1 MPAHL
6 AVKRYNSSNPILK
19 GPEDF
24 ISMEVLKEIQLLK
37 YFKHE
42 NIIKLFDVIV
52 AESETKND
60 DNVVICIE
68 PMDTDLKKIVGKI
81 DDLYEAAI
89 ILYQVLRALKYLHFC
104 GIAHRCLSLS
114 NILINVDTLEVK
126 LCDFQ
131 KAEPAIIKTIQE
143 DISTVFDGLERVFGN
158 LVNND
163 QKYKQYKARQL
174 TTSNI
179 LLNSSFFCELDL
191 YNAELDEPN
200 QIYHKSPFDWNQL
213 DLQNVENIQNVENSD
228 FKSQLIKNPAIVD
241 SSQVCTIVHLI
252 SMESREHD
260 KQKEISQKTNRD
272 LITSDDRAF
281 ACELEHGV
289 QCGDIFSPSRMRF
302 ENAKFCAGS
311 VDEYGG
317 GGSASYSDLQNSDMH
332 NSVTSLSTYSL
343 SSNQIFE
350 DMFGGYDEKQKKNM
364 KKVCCFKPIED
375 PIEEVKAGFDQ
386 EFDRFLR
393 RRSTLK
399 LEDHLPENENLEKT
413 SENETIQK
421 NSTKVNSNSSKQN
434 SIQISTKTENVDNI
448 CAEFENI
455 NLQKTNNSNSYC
467 SGIHSMQSSARMT
480 PASPCMKSSYSFLQE
495 IGCVETKTDGIPCS
509 IEFDSY
515 GDFGYQNVCGDWLDS
530 FDKQEKD

>member
-6 AVKRYNSSNPILK
+6 AVKRYNSSNPILET
-19 GPEDF
+19 PEDF

-68 PMDTDLKKIVGKI
+68 PMDTDLEKIVDKI
-81 DDLYEAAI
+81 EDLYEASI
-89 ILYQVLRALKYLHFC
+89 ILYQVLRALKYLHYC

-131 KAEPAIIKTIQE
+131 KAEPAIIETIQA
-143 DISTVFDGLERVFGN
+143 DISMVFDGLERVFGN
-158 LVNND
+158 SVTND
-163 QKYKQYKARQL
+163 QKYKQYKFRQL

-200 QIYHKSPFDWNQL
+200 QIYIQSPFDWSQL
-213 DLQNVENIQNVENSD
+213 DLLENVENSE
-228 FKSQLIKNPAIVD
+228 IKNKVVKNKPTAFFD

-260 KQKEISQKTNRD
+260 KEKEISKKTNRD

-317 GGSASYSDLQNSDMH
+317 GSAASYSDLHNSDMH

-350 DMFGGYDEKQKKNM
+350 DMFGGYDEKQKKG
-364 KKVCCFKPIED
+364 KKLVCCFKPIEE

-399 LEDHLPENENLEKT
+399 LEDHLPENEDNSEKLNSHS
-413 SENETIQK
+413 SEQIQ
-421 NSTKVNSNSSKQN
+421 NSTKT
-434 SIQISTKTENVDNI
+434 SIQNSTKTENVDNI
-448 CAEFENI
+448 CNAEIESI
-455 NLQKTNNSNSYC
+455 NLQKTNNSASYC

-480 PASPCMKSSYSFLQE
+480 PASLCMKNSSFSFLQE
-495 IGCVETKTDGIPCS
+495 IGCVENSKSNELIPCAT
-509 IEFDSY
+509 EFDSY

-530 FDKQEKD
+530 FQKEETN